1 MGIGI
6 RKNGDFALNEE
17 DKKFK
22 IIDRPQDCSGV
33 YLKEAVGKFCNL
45 LLTRENELL
54 FNGKN
59 KYCVAGSPDVNAFMD
74 KFYDI
79 TSNFPLESDEKIID
93 IDVGKFIVA
102 VTNKGNLYATGT

>member
-1 MGIGI
+1 
-6 RKNGDFALNEE
+6 
-17 DKKFK
+17 
-22 IIDRPQDCSGV
+22 
-33 YLKEAVGKFCNL
+33 
-45 LLTRENELL
+45 
-54 FNGKN
+54 
-59 KYCVAGSPDVNAFMD
+59 MD